1 MIPVS
6 VTVPQ
11 FNSDPQPLFDLV
23 RDPAGFAGVFVF
35 DHLVP
40 LGDPHRP
47 VLEAAS
53 TLGAAAAAGS
63 TRVGSFV
70 LRVTMR
76 APELTAAIAATL
88 EAIAPG
94 RTTIGLGVGDRLTAN
109 EAARYGMPTPKL
121 DRRLEVLIETIALIR
136 QLAPNVEVWIGGRHH
151 KIRAIAAELAD
162 GWNCWGASSE
172 DFAEEAADVRSQ
184 AKKPVRISWGGTVL
198 LAPDQGQL
206 DELIQR
212 RGGAE
217 GALAGDPEGIQ
228 NQLGE
233 LAQVGDELVVSVV
246 PNRRPNWEL
255 LSSLIA

>member
-11 FNSDPQPLFDLV
+11 FNSDPQPFLDLV
-23 RDPAGFAGVFVF
+23 GDPAGFAGVFVF

-40 LGDPHRP
+40 LGDAHRP

-53 TLGAAAAAGS
+53 TLGAAAALS
-63 TRVGSFV
+63 SIRVGSFV

-94 RTTIGLGVGDRLTAN
+94 RTTIGLGVGDRLTAD
-109 EAARYGMPTPKL
+109 ESARYGMPTPGL

-136 QLAPNVEVWIGGRHH
+136 QLAPGVEIWVGGRHH
-151 KIRAIAAELAD
+151 KIRALAAELAD
-162 GWNCWGASSE
+162 GWNCWGASRE
-172 DFAEEAADVRSQ
+172 EFAEEAAGVRSQ
-184 AKKPVRISWGGTVL
+184 ANRPLRISWGGTVL
-198 LAPDQGQL
+198 LAPDKA
-206 DELIQR
+206 ELEKLIER
-212 RGGAE
+212 RGGSE
-217 GALAGDPEGIQ
+217 GALAGDPETLEV
-228 NQLGE
+228 QLNE
-233 LAQVGDELVVSVV
+233 LAKTSDELVVSVV
-246 PNRRPNWEL
+246 PNRRANWEL